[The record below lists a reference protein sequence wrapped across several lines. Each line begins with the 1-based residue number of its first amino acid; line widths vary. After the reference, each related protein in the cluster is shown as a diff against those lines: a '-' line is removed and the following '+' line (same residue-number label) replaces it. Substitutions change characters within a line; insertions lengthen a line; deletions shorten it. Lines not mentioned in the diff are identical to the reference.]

1 MFAKDEIRVCA
12 DPDRYGAGMG
22 KRKIAWLI
30 YMLIG
35 ICMLSGCAALPEK
48 EEQELPQLRIGITNY
63 APYSYKDINGT
74 YAGIDVELAREA
86 CARMGYEPV
95 FREVNV
101 ASWDASLKWG
111 EIDCLWTCLAMTERE
126 DYQWAGPYLYTR
138 RVVAVA
144 ADSMIQDLSD
154 LNGRTIG
161 VQAGSTSEKL
171 LSDPEHELYLLNP
184 KRINAYSDIGTV
196 FTALR
201 KGYVDAIVGHEGSLN
216 FYISEY
222 PGKFRYLDISLS
234 RASLGVAFS
243 NDADPQLIHT
253 LTKILNEMTK
263 DGTTAE
269 ILTAHGMDVE
279 TNLYEVK

>member
-1 MFAKDEIRVCA
+1 
-12 DPDRYGAGMG
+12 MG

-35 ICMLSGCAALPEK
+35 ICMLSGCTVLPEK
-48 EEQELPQLRIGITNY
+48 EDQELPQLRIGITNY

-74 YAGIDVELAREA
+74 YAGIDVELARKA

-95 FREVNV
+95 FQEVNI
-101 ASWDASLKWG
+101 ASWDESLKRG
-111 EIDCLWTCLAMTERE
+111 EVDCLWTCLAMTENE

-154 LNGRTIG
+154 LNGKTIG
-161 VQAGSTSEKL
+161 VQAGSTLEKL
-171 LSDPEHELYLLNP
+171 LRDPDHEMYLLNP
-184 KRINAYSDIGTV
+184 KRVNAYSDIGTV

-216 FYISEY
+216 SYISEY
-222 PGKFRYLDISLS
+222 QGKFRYLDMSLN
-234 RASLGVAFS
+234 RVSLGIAFAD
-243 NDADPQLIHT
+243 DADLQLVHN
-253 LTKILNEMTK
+253 LTETLNEMTK